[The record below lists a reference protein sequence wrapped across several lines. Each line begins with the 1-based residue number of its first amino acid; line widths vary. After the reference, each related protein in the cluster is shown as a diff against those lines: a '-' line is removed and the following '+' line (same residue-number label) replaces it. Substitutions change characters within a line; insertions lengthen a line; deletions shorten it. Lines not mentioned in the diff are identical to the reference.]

1 MDRMKKFLVYL
12 AVFTLIVFGFLAIKS
27 SQIFYLLIGFGLC
40 LGLVI
45 TYLFWKN
52 YTEKSLDL

>member
-1 MDRMKKFLVYL
+1 MDRKKKFLVYL

-40 LGLVI
+40 LGLAI
-45 TYLFWKN
+45 TYLFWNKFG
-52 YTEKSLDL
+52 

>member
-1 MDRMKKFLVYL
+1 MDRRKKFLTPL
-12 AVFTLIVFGFLAIKS
+12 AILTLLVFGVFAIKS

-45 TYLFWKN
+45 TYLFWNKFG
-52 YTEKSLDL
+52 

>member
-12 AVFTLIVFGFLAIKS
+12 AFFTLIVFGVFAIKS

-40 LGLVI
+40 LGLAI
-45 TYLFWKN
+45 TYLFWNKFG
-52 YTEKSLDL
+52 